1 MQAIACVT
9 GVFVMWCVPSST
21 DRGLPQSSG
30 NRAAIERQSSGN
42 RAAIERQSSGNRAAI
57 ERQSSGNRAAIEPS
71 QLTVESVPRWAA
83 VRGGDTPPAPDIER
97 IERRVECPAASG
109 RSGSSSGFVE

>member
-57 ERQSSGNRAAIEPS
+57 EPS

-83 VRGGDTPPAPDIER
+83 VRGGDTPPAPGIER
-97 IERRVECPAASG
+97 IERRVQCSAASG
-109 RSGSSSGFVE
+109 RSGSSTGFVE

>member
-21 DRGLPQSSG
+21 DRGLP
-30 NRAAIERQSSGN
+30 
-42 RAAIERQSSGNRAAI
+42 QSSGNRAAI

>member
-21 DRGLPQSSG
+21 DRGLP
-30 NRAAIERQSSGN
+30 QSSGN

>member
-1 MQAIACVT
+1 MVRAVVDGSGAAAIE
-9 GVFVMWCVPSST
+9 
-21 DRGLPQSSG
+21 RQSSG

-42 RAAIERQSSGNRAAI
+42 RAAIERQSRGNRAAI